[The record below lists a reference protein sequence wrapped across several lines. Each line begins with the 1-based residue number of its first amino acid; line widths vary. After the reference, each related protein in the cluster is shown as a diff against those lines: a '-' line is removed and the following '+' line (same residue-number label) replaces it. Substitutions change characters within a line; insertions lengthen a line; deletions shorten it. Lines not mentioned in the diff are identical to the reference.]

1 MRFMIWS
8 VAGGLLLVGAV
19 WSVGWLLPPG
29 REGRAEVVID
39 VAPARVLE
47 VIEAVALQPEWRA
60 GIATVMPRPD
70 GWTEVTAR
78 GGRITFVAGQAD
90 ESQVRLSF
98 SSDAGYA
105 GTWDATL
112 TAEGKGTRIAVV
124 ERAEVP
130 SPLGR
135 ILARIFFDPDAF
147 AADYLAALK
156 ARSEGE

>member
-1 MRFMIWS
+1 MVIWS
-8 VAGGLLLVGAV
+8 VAGALFLIGAAFA
-19 WSVGWLLPPG
+19 VGWLLPPG

-39 VAPARVLE
+39 AAPKRVLE
-47 VIEAVALQPEWRA
+47 AIQAVESQPEWRA
-60 GIATVMPRPD
+60 GIATVMTRPD
-70 GWTEVTAR
+70 GWVEVTAR
-78 GGRITFVAGQAD
+78 GERITFVVKQAD
-90 ESQVRLSF
+90 ESQVRLRF

-105 GTWDATL
+105 GTWEATL
-112 TAEGKGTRIAVV
+112 TPEGKGTRIAVL

-156 ARSEGE
+156 VRSEGE